1 MKKQCGIVQDLL
13 PLYLDGVCGE
23 ESRNLVEEHL
33 QVCEG
38 CRSMRKELQAE
49 LPIQEGKMQQSE
61 VEILK
66 KTSWNINKKA
76 VFRAFGITL
85 IVIYWL
91 VYFCQEYLADRGDYR
106 YFSFSFCEVYG
117 IGTIV
122 IPIVTVV
129 WMISIVVTAIRTKS
143 WKKHIAF
150 LLLLLVLNGWQ
161 GKLVY
166 DQSRI
171 VHVTCATQVAA
182 FFDETHIGIYN
193 GDIFVTLEVPPMLM
207 NLLWGPSYGY
217 WFSYETDMDNPYHGK
232 LVNIQRV
239 SEVTEEMM
247 EQYRS
252 VQ

>member
-23 ESRNLVEEHL
+23 ESRSLVEEHL
-33 QVCEG
+33 QVCVG

-49 LPIQEGKMQQSE
+49 LPIPDGKMQQSE

-66 KTSWNINKKA
+66 KTSWNISKKA

-106 YFSFSFCEVYG
+106 YFSYSFHEVYG

-122 IPIVTVV
+122 IPIVTAV
-129 WMISIVVTAIRTKS
+129 WLILVLITAIRTKS
-143 WKKHIAF
+143 WKKYAALF
-150 LLLLLVLNGWQ
+150 AVLLLLAGWQ
-161 GKLVY
+161 GKILY
-166 DQSRI
+166 EQSRI
-171 VHVTCATQVAA
+171 VQVVCHTSVAR
-182 FFDETHIGIYN
+182 FLDETHVMIKN
-193 GDIFVTLEVPPMLM
+193 GDTPVILEVPPMLM
-207 NLLWGPSYGY
+207 NLLWGPSYKY
-217 WFSYETDMDNPYHGK
+217 WFYYETDKDDPKHGR
-232 LVNIQRV
+232 LVNIEKV
-239 SEVTEEMM
+239 PELTEEMM
-247 EQYRS
+247 EQYQS